1 MVLWIAFLK
10 KKKKGSTWNPECET
24 LSFRVLHKTSDCTL
38 LEKKMVL
45 LISLAILS
53 YLHGFNLEPSLIR
66 RPFGVQFGILP
77 IEEQNKEPRMS
88 SRVKLSFQRTYF
100 LNFNSFNDL
109 SGEFRLL
116 EGKKKSSFWRVLP
129 GTFSDMETFCC
140 RVLQAFL
147 MDGQT
152 KEPVRSTRLK
162 LFFVCFPES
171 VLGFCIKP
179 EMVLSQRP
187 LKNP

>member
-1 MVLWIAFLK
+1 
-10 KKKKGSTWNPECET
+10 
-24 LSFRVLHKTSDCTL
+24 
-38 LEKKMVL
+38 MVL

-116 EGKKKSSFWRVLP
+116 EGKKKVL
-129 GTFSDMETFCC
+129 SE
-140 RVLQAFL
+140 
-147 MDGQT
+147 
-152 KEPVRSTRLK
+152 
-162 LFFVCFPES
+162 
-171 VLGFCIKP
+171 GFCLERSLIWSPFVVGFCKHFLWTDKP
-179 EMVLSQRP
+179 KSQ
-187 LKNP
+187 